1 MSEATHAGT
10 SRSGSEPAPVRHR
23 GRRAAGTD
31 PAKRQQILDG
41 AYRIFSK
48 MGFDAAS
55 MNDIAQEAGVSKGT
69 LYVYFDH
76 KEQLFADLIETKRRM
91 HLEEIFG
98 LIGDDPDVRGT
109 LTRFGTAFA
118 RFLTSEWAL
127 RAQRIVLGVAERMPE
142 IGRGF
147 YQYGPGQ
154 GTGIIADYLR
164 RMTARGILKIDD
176 FHLAAGQFAQLCQT
190 HLVRPRLYRV
200 TDTPPTEAEIARVV
214 DGAVAMFL
222 TVYGAPAAPRG

>member
-1 MSEATHAGT
+1 
-10 SRSGSEPAPVRHR
+10 
-23 GRRAAGTD
+23 
-31 PAKRQQILDG
+31 
-41 AYRIFSK
+41 
-48 MGFDAAS
+48 
-55 MNDIAQEAGVSKGT
+55 
-69 LYVYFDH
+69 
-76 KEQLFADLIETKRRM
+76 M
-91 HLEEIFG
+91 HLEEVFS
-98 LIGDDPDVRGT
+98 LIGDDPDIRGT

-147 YQYGPGQ
+147 YQFGPGQ
-154 GTGIIADYLR
+154 GTSVIAAYLQ
-164 RMTARGILKIDD
+164 RMTARGLLRIDD

-200 TDTPPTEAEIARVV
+200 TDNPPTDAEIARVV

-222 TVYGAPAAPRG
+222 AAYGARSEGRAEERASAG